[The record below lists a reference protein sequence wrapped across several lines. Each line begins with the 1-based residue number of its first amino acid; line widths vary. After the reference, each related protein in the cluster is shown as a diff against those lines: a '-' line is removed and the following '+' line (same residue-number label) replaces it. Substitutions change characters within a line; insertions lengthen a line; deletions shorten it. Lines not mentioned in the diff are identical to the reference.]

1 MKQQKPS
8 RTALSVAAN
17 LLMLSYNPIF
27 GQLVPKAAIEP
38 TRWCL
43 RSIPGLTGKTTALFD
58 YPWMHTYM
66 GRVEQSILPGVS
78 IHTAVRKRWIE
89 EQVFHEI
96 DQGCTQVIVLG
107 AGFDTLAYRLHH
119 QFRDVR
125 WWEIDH
131 PATHQV
137 KRQALT
143 THGKLHPNLTFLPV
157 DFTRQSLANVL
168 ATTQLYDPH
177 ARTIFI
183 AEGLLMYLE
192 ESDVRTLLHTIQT
205 SSGPNSSIV
214 GSVLAPKPD
223 GHLGVQKANWFIH
236 LGLKLAGEPFKW
248 GISADD
254 LDIFMNDNAFEDVK
268 VARTSVVVQ
277 SYLAVPSHVTLYEG
291 EYLFLARRRNS

>member
-1 MKQQKPS
+1 MKEHKPS

-17 LLMLSYNPIF
+17 LLMLSYDPTF
-27 GQLVPKAAIEP
+27 GPLVSQTAIEP

-43 RSIPGLTGKTTALFD
+43 RSLPGLSGRMTALFE
-58 YPWMHTYM
+58 YPWMRAYM
-66 GRVEQSILPGVS
+66 RRIEQSIVPGVS

-89 EQVFHEI
+89 EQVSHEI
-96 DQGCTQVIVLG
+96 NHGCTQVIVLG
-107 AGFDTLAYRLHH
+107 AGFDTLAYRLHD
-119 QFRDVR
+119 QFRNVR

-143 THGKLHPNLTFLPV
+143 THGNLQPNLTLIPV
-157 DFTRQSLANVL
+157 DFTQKSLTNVL
-168 ATTQLYDPH
+168 ATTPLYDPQ

-192 ESDVRTLLHTIQT
+192 ESDVRTLLHTIHT
-205 SSGPNSSIV
+205 SSGPNSTIV
-214 GSVLAPKPD
+214 GSILAPKPD
-223 GHLGVQKANWFIH
+223 GRLGVQKASWFVD

-248 GISADD
+248 GVAPDD
-254 LDIFMNDNAFEDVK
+254 LPVFMNDNAFENVK
-268 VARTSVVVQ
+268 AARTSVVVH

-291 EYLFLARRRNS
+291 EYLFLARRKNA